1 LGGKYVFEAQDN
13 PFFLRNYEFQ
23 KSSKKNLKY
32 EVPETVGRIRDH
44 LEGKAQKTIFFMK
57 LLVAHGE
64 LRFRKEKKR
73 KFVLTF
79 LSFSFGIAHIH
90 SGHKLLPSEMF
101 LAPKKQ
107 HLRM

>member
-13 PFFLRNYEFQ
+13 SFFLRNYEFQ

-32 EVPETVGRIRDH
+32 EGPETVRRIRDH

-57 LLVAHGE
+57 LLV
-64 LRFRKEKKR
+64 LPWRTSFSQEKKR

-79 LSFSFGIAHIH
+79 LPFSFDIAHIH
-90 SGHKLLPSEMF
+90 SGYK
-101 LAPKKQ
+101 
-107 HLRM
+107 